1 MGSPVSAV
9 IANLVMEDIEH
20 RALTTA
26 PVSPSFWKRFADDVI
41 SAVSQDEFV
50 VLLQHLNS
58 IEPSIQFTV
67 ERETDGKLPFLDT
80 YVQRTTDGKFET
92 VVYRKPIH
100 AYKYLSFNSQHL
112 QLCFRERG
120 I

>member
-1 MGSPVSAV
+1 MFEGTYYKQVFGTAMGSPVSAV

-26 PVSPSFWKRFADDVI
+26 PVSPSFWKRFVNDVI
-41 SAVSQDEFV
+41 SAVSQDEIV

-58 IEPSIQFTV
+58 IEPSIQLTI

-80 YVQRTTDGKFET
+80 FGFALFGWEVG
-92 VVYRKPIH
+92 
-100 AYKYLSFNSQHL
+100 NSCL
-112 QLCFRERG
+112 P
-120 I
+120 